1 MVTSGGREV
10 LRNWG
15 RRGAGVEAWSSRSRG
30 GSACGAHRDGERTA
44 AVALIFLHES
54 GGTPVVE
61 LRKWVTGA
69 GQPCVLEPGERWC
82 GGKKMVKWG
91 SSGAFLPGR
100 ERKGGGWSGV
110 AQGGGSRGGVRCCA
124 HVERKGVRHRQWHRS
139 GGGSGRSGTCR
150 MKRVKSWVHG
160 PRLLWA
166 RPTRNS
172 KFFNLFKRISKGND
186 LI

>member
-1 MVTSGGREV
+1 
-10 LRNWG
+10 
-15 RRGAGVEAWSSRSRG
+15 
-30 GSACGAHRDGERTA
+30 
-44 AVALIFLHES
+44 
-54 GGTPVVE
+54 
-61 LRKWVTGA
+61 
-69 GQPCVLEPGERWC
+69 
-82 GGKKMVKWG
+82 VKWG
-91 SSGAFLPGR
+91 SSGAFLPDR

-160 PRLLWA
+160 TRLLWA

-172 KFFNLFKRISKGND
+172 KFFNLFKRKWLD
-186 LI
+186 LIKGWTPQILKIAIKIWIWSFLNKEQLSLLEVFRIWFRIWIKNQGWF